1 MRSKPSYQITPHPLG
16 SLKEIWTLAW
26 PLIVGFLS
34 NGMMVFVDRIMLAQ
48 YSVEAMN
55 AAATAGSASFSFLIL
70 PMVVAGISEVFVG
83 RFNGERAYHKMGSAV
98 WQMIWFSVFLTPI
111 FILISIFAPSF
122 LFKSTQSPLLNAQY
136 FCLMT
141 SFGAFFCLTKG
152 IMGFFIGQGKVKMVA
167 FIVLIANISN
177 IGLDYL
183 LIYGTSFTP
192 ALGIKGAAI
201 ATITAEGVM
210 ALILFTNF
218 MQKKNR
224 VVKGSANFRFK
235 FSLIMESLRIG
246 VPSSLAHVSEYISY
260 FIFLNWINALGE
272 DYLTIMVILQTFYLL
287 FFFII
292 EGISK
297 GVTAVVSNFIGA
309 KKYEYLGKTM
319 KSTFKLHFGFVLF
332 AMLIIFLFS
341 PGIFSVFISKSDQ
354 AYLSNPVFL
363 RHLYLSSIYLCLFY
377 LFDGMVW
384 IYVGVLTAAS
394 DSRFIMYIGT
404 LGPWVLS
411 LVPIYIAIRF
421 FHVTVDQVW
430 LYLVAYSFC
439 FMMIYWLRYRT
450 APWKKRI
457 EREAA
462 AELEALQLPT
472 EPGE

>member
-1 MRSKPSYQITPHPLG
+1 
-16 SLKEIWTLAW
+16 
-26 PLIVGFLS
+26 
-34 NGMMVFVDRIMLAQ
+34 
-48 YSVEAMN
+48 
-55 AAATAGSASFSFLIL
+55 
-70 PMVVAGISEVFVG
+70 
-83 RFNGERAYHKMGSAV
+83 
-98 WQMIWFSVFLTPI
+98 
-111 FILISIFAPSF
+111 
-122 LFKSTQSPLLNAQY
+122 
-136 FCLMT
+136 
-141 SFGAFFCLTKG
+141 
-152 IMGFFIGQGKVKMVA
+152 
-167 FIVLIANISN
+167 
-177 IGLDYL
+177 
-183 LIYGTSFTP
+183 
-192 ALGIKGAAI
+192 
-201 ATITAEGVM
+201 
-210 ALILFTNF
+210 
-218 MQKKNR
+218 
-224 VVKGSANFRFK
+224 
-235 FSLIMESLRIG
+235 
-246 VPSSLAHVSEYISY
+246 
-260 FIFLNWINALGE
+260 
-272 DYLTIMVILQTFYLL
+272 
-287 FFFII
+287 
-292 EGISK
+292 
-297 GVTAVVSNFIGA
+297 
-309 KKYEYLGKTM
+309 
-319 KSTFKLHFGFVLF
+319 
-332 AMLIIFLFS
+332 MLIIFLFS